1 MADALSLIVLTI
13 IPLGCLWPLVKAFRS
28 PSDYTSLEKVLYAPV
43 YCFGRLLWRIEIV
56 SHAPMNEGKTA
67 LGVSGAVLISNH
79 RNSLDPFFLQL
90 ACGRRVHWLVA
101 GEFFKNPIFGPV
113 LRTFRAIP
121 TNRSGSDSA
130 SVKTAIRLVSEGRL
144 VGMFPEGRINRT
156 KCPILKIRAGAAL
169 VAIKANAPL
178 LPCWIEG
185 APRGWDVW
193 SGWFTAAHIKVF
205 IGHPVYPTH
214 RNGLT
219 PMLLDESVIE
229 PNQQH
234 ETDRFIETAMTQ
246 SLTMAGHGD
255 CPVDLARKR
264 LNHTKPIS

>member
-1 MADALSLIVLTI
+1 MADTLSLLVLTI
-13 IPLGCLWPLVKAFRS
+13 IPLGFLWSLLKAYRL

-56 SHAPMNEGKTA
+56 SSVPVNDRNTA
-67 LGVSGAVLISNH
+67 LGDAGAVLVSNH

-101 GEFFKNPIFGPV
+101 GEYFKNPVFGPV
-113 LRTFRAIP
+113 LRTFQAIP

-130 SVKTAIRLVSEGRL
+130 SVKTAIRLVAEGRL
-144 VGMFPEGRINRT
+144 VGMFPEGKINRS
-156 KCPILKIRAGAAL
+156 KSPILKIRAGAAL
-169 VAIKANAPL
+169 VAIKANSPL

-205 IGHPVYPTH
+205 IGQPVYFNEPD
-214 RNGLT
+214 GLP
-219 PMLLDESVIE
+219 PMVSDESKVE
-229 PNQQH
+229 PMQH
-234 ETDRFIETAMTQ
+234 HDTDQFIETAMKQ
-246 SLTMAGHGD
+246 SLTMAGYRD
-255 CPVDLARKR
+255 CSVDLARKR
-264 LNHTKPIS
+264 LNHMRPVS